1 MGIFG
6 FGKKK
11 QTPEELGEYYYKLS
25 LRHDLD
31 EWAYVDKAIS
41 YGNPHAKVK
50 KAQYLLDRYGT
61 SWKDYMKEAAR
72 LLKEAESEGA
82 LPDSVLAAQVYCFGG
97 YPEDAS
103 RFYLDAAEKG
113 DRWAQFQ
120 AAYGFDKGI
129 HCEQNSERAA
139 YWYTKAVEQ
148 NDASAMCNLSLMYL
162 RGRGVEKDIDKSRE
176 LMERAAEKDNMVAVG
191 NLAYDYYFGED
202 PCPKDFEKAA
212 LYAKKGIGSLYQST
226 DQKCRYVMALLEV
239 DGSGGVIE
247 NLDRATR
254 EMQKL
259 KQEDYKYA
267 DKGLDICK
275 QRKYDLE
282 VGFYKKA
289 LKNNDME
296 LMKKAAYY
304 GNVDAKC
311 IMVKYRLE
319 HFEDI
324 QKLEGYELSHLMYD
338 YHKSMHLKD
347 SVTREDIQPVV
358 DLMEEKL
365 VDYIRYGNFTSAY
378 QIYEP
383 IKEEASFL
391 GQCCGAIAAA
401 AKSSLYIRKQ
411 DEQKRL
417 RELLQRPEVEE
428 YEYLK
433 PYMEFVLK
441 LLDED
446 RLQTWYEYAKKN
458 SDRYREIDRAGLD
471 ESIAKEDLD
480 KLYAEA
486 IENDNVEMLD
496 KLARH
501 GHFQSCRSLIM
512 IYGFLGI
519 NGKQLEEETLQNVM
533 TYYHLCQFQH
543 QKVESVFMKGILQ
556 SIFQSVGQLEE
567 MYQMNQLK
575 EEDVIKIFD
584 LAYYVRALDDPRV
597 AIALSFGAIACLPTE
612 ESQNLTREAKEK
624 ALALKAAHDDS
635 K

>member
-6 FGKKK
+6 FGNKKK
-11 QTPEELGEYYYKLS
+11 KTPEDLGEYYYRMS

-31 EWAYVDKAIS
+31 EWEYVDRAIS
-41 YGNPHAKVK
+41 YGNRHAKVK

-61 SWKDYMKEAAR
+61 SWTDYMKEAAR

-82 LPDSVLAAQVYCFGG
+82 LLDPVLAAQVYCFGG
-97 YPEDAS
+97 YPEDAG
-103 RFYLDAAEKG
+103 RFYPDAAEKG

-148 NDASAMCNLSLMYL
+148 GDASAMCNLSLMYL
-162 RGRGVEKDIDKSRE
+162 RGRGVAKDVNKSRE
-176 LMERAAEKDNMVAVG
+176 LMERAAEKDNMTAVG
-191 NLAYDYYFGED
+191 NLAYDYYFGDD
-202 PCPKDFEKAA
+202 PCSKDFEKAA
-212 LYAKKGIGSLYQST
+212 FYAKKGIGSLYKST
-226 DQKCRYVMALLEV
+226 DHKCRYVMALLRA
-239 DGSGGVIE
+239 DGSGGVTE
-247 NLDRATR
+247 NLDQATR

-259 KQEDYKYA
+259 KNEGYKYA
-267 DKGLDICK
+267 DKGLEICK
-275 QRKYDLE
+275 NRKYDVE

-296 LMKKAAYY
+296 LMKKAAYN

-311 IMVKYRLE
+311 VMVKYRLE

-324 QKLEGYELSHLMYD
+324 QKLEDHELSYFMYD

-365 VDYIRYGNFTSAY
+365 VDYIRYGQFTAAY

-383 IKEEASFL
+383 IQEEASFL
-391 GQCCGAIAAA
+391 GQCCGAIATAT
-401 AKSSLYIRKQ
+401 KILPYVSKQ
-411 DEQKRL
+411 DKQKRL
-417 RELLQRPEVEE
+417 RELLQNPEVEE

-446 RLQTWYEYAKKN
+446 RIEPWYEYAKKN
-458 SDRYREIDRAGLD
+458 SCRYRRLDRAGLD

-480 KLYAEA
+480 KLHEEA
-486 IENDNVEMLD
+486 SKNNDVKMLD
-496 KLARH
+496 RIARH
-501 GHFQSCRSLIM
+501 GHFRSGHELIA
-512 IYGFLGI
+512 IYSILVI
-519 NGKQLEEETLQNVM
+519 NGKQLTEEMLQNVM

-543 QKVESVFMKGILQ
+543 QKVEPVFMKAILE
-556 SIFQSVGQLEE
+556 SISQNIQQHEQELLS
-567 MYQMNQLK
+567 
-575 EEDVIKIFD
+575 EDDGLQKIFD
-584 LAYYVRALDDPRV
+584 LAYYVRALDDLNV
-597 AIALSFGAIACLPTE
+597 AVALGLGSIACLPKS
-612 ESQNLTREAKEK
+612 ESERLGMEAKEK
-624 ALALKAAHDDS
+624 GSL
-635 K
+635 

>member
-11 QTPEELGEYYYKLS
+11 KTPEELGEYYYKLS

-31 EWAYVDKAIS
+31 EWAYVEKAIS
-41 YGNPHAKVK
+41 YGNRHAKVK

-61 SWKDYMKEAAR
+61 SWTDYMKEAAR

-82 LPDSVLAAQVYCFGG
+82 LLDSVLAAQVYCFGG

-129 HCEQNSERAA
+129 HCEQNNELAV

-148 NDASAMCNLSLMYL
+148 GDASAMCNLSLMYL
-162 RGRGVEKDIDKSRE
+162 RGRSVAKDINKSRE
-176 LMERAAEKDNMVAVG
+176 LMERAAEKDSMVAVG

-212 LYAKKGIGSLYQST
+212 LYAKKGIGSQYQST
-226 DQKCRYVMALLEV
+226 DHKCRYVMALLRA

-247 NLDRATR
+247 NLDQATR

-259 KQEDYKYA
+259 KEEGYKYA
-267 DKGLDICK
+267 DEGLAICK

-282 VGFYKKA
+282 EGLYKKA

-296 LMKKAAYY
+296 LMKKAAYN

-324 QKLEGYELSHLMYD
+324 QKLQGYELSYLMYD

-365 VDYIRYGNFTSAY
+365 VDYIRYGNFTYAY
-378 QIYEP
+378 QIYES

-401 AKSSLYIRKQ
+401 AKSSPDIGKK
-411 DEQKRL
+411 DGQKRL
-417 RELLQRPEVEE
+417 RELLQKPEVEE

-441 LLDED
+441 LLNED
-446 RLQTWYEYAKKN
+446 RIKPWYEYATKN
-458 SDRYREIDRAGLD
+458 SDRYRELDRAGLD
-471 ESIAKEDLD
+471 ESIAKEDLNQ
-480 KLYAEA
+480 LYVEA
-486 IENDNVEMLD
+486 RKNNHVEMLD
-496 KLARH
+496 QLARH
-501 GHFQSCRSLIM
+501 GHFQSCHDLIA
-512 IYGFLGI
+512 IYGFLVI
-519 NGKQLEEETLQNVM
+519 NGKQLTEEMLQNAM

-543 QKVESVFMKGILQ
+543 QKVEPIFMKGILQ
-556 SIFQSVGQLEE
+556 SISKSIQQYEQEHQLEDE
-567 MYQMNQLK
+567 NLK
-575 EEDVIKIFD
+575 KIFD
-584 LAYYVRALDDPRV
+584 IAYYVRALDDLIV
-597 AIALSFGAIACLPTE
+597 TAALGVGSIACLPASE
-612 ESQNLTREAKEK
+612 CEKLMVEAKEK
-624 ALALKAAHDDS
+624 ASVQEAAHDGS